1 MLSDKVRLQHIRDAI
16 RKIENFT
23 YGEDE
28 NSFKENELV
37 QSAVERQLEI
47 IGEAAN
53 NLTEEFK
60 DKYPEMEWNKLR
72 GFRNII
78 VHEYFGVSTQV
89 VWSSIQLRIP
99 QLKEIV
105 IRILDNNEL

>member
-1 MLSDKVRLQHIRDAI
+1 MLSDKVRLQHIREAI
-16 RKIENFT
+16 RKIEDFISLV
-23 YGEDE
+23 DE
-28 NSFKENELV
+28 ASFKENELV

-53 NLTEEFK
+53 YLTEEFK

-78 VHEYFGVSTQV
+78 VHEYFGVSTQI
-89 VWSSIQLRIP
+89 VWFSVQRRIP

-105 IRILDNNEL
+105 IKILDNNEL

>member
-1 MLSDKVRLQHIRDAI
+1 MLSDKIRLLHIREAI
-16 RKIENFT
+16 RKIEDFT
-23 YGEDE
+23 KTLDE
-28 NSFKENELV
+28 AAFQESELV

-53 NLTEEFK
+53 YLTDEFK

-78 VHEYFGVSTQV
+78 VHEYFGVSIKI
-89 VWSSIQLRIP
+89 VWTSVQQRIP
-99 QLKEIV
+99 QLKI
-105 IRILDNNEL
+105 IINKILDNNEL

>member
-1 MLSDKVRLQHIRDAI
+1 MLNDKVRLQHIREAI

-23 YGEDE
+23 KSE
-28 NSFKENELV
+28 NEESFETNELV

-53 NLTEEFK
+53 YLTEEFK
-60 DKYPEMEWNKLR
+60 EKYPEMEWNKLR

-78 VHEYFGVSTQV
+78 VHEYFGVSIKI
-89 VWSSIQLRIP
+89 VWTSVQYRIP
-99 QLKEIV
+99 QLKEI
-105 IRILDNNEL
+105 INRILDNNEL